1 MDDARLAHLCYLAS
15 IRASTLSPSE
25 EARQDWIDHIRGASD
40 IELFNEYTCLCIMA
54 EAFVEMMNRS
64 GMKPTFR
71 VSAVKGEAK

>member
-1 MDDARLAHLCYLAS
+1 MDDVRLALLCRLAS
-15 IRASTLSPSE
+15 IRASTLSTSE
-25 EARQDWIDHIRGASD
+25 DAREDWIDHIQSASQT
-40 IELFNEYTCLCIMA
+40 ELFNEYTCLCIMA